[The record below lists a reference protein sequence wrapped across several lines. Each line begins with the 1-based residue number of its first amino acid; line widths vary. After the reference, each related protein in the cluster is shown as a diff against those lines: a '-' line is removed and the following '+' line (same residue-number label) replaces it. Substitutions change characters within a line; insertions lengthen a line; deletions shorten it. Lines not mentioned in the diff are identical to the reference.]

1 MAQTPIWKGI
11 QDTLSADIAN
21 GHYMQGDKLPTEA
34 ELSKRFGVNRHT
46 VRRALSEMA
55 ANGTVHSRRGAG
67 VFVASRP
74 TDYPI
79 GRRVRFHQ
87 NLSDQGRLPAK
98 QILRLET
105 RLPDAREAAALH
117 LNDGEQ
123 VHVYEGISLADDS
136 PVALFK
142 SVFPAARLPQMLVD
156 LAETKSVTQA
166 LARGGVH
173 DYTRAETRLTAKL
186 ATATQALNL
195 HIQDGAPI
203 LRTQS
208 INIDTDGVPVE
219 FGLTWFAGDRISLV
233 ITPDG

>member
-1 MAQTPIWKGI
+1 MAQTPIWKSI

-21 GHYMQGDKLPTEA
+21 GHYAQGDKLPTEA

-105 RLPDAREAAALH
+105 RLPDAREAEALR
-117 LNDGEQ
+117 LNDGDQ

-142 SVFPAARLPQMLVD
+142 SVFPATRLPQMLVD

-173 DYTRAETRLTAKL
+173 DYTRAETRLTGKL

-195 HIQDGAPI
+195 RIQDGAPI

-233 ITPDG
+233 ITPDS

>member
-1 MAQTPIWKGI
+1 MAQTPIWKSI

-21 GHYMQGDKLPTEA
+21 GHYAQGDKLPTEA

-67 VFVASRP
+67 VYVASRP

-105 RLPDAREAAALH
+105 RLPDAREAEALR
-117 LNDGEQ
+117 LNDGDQ

-142 SVFPAARLPQMLVD
+142 SVFPAVRLPQMLVD

-195 HIQDGAPI
+195 RIQDGAPI

>member
-1 MAQTPIWKGI
+1 MAQTPIWKSI

-21 GHYMQGDKLPTEA
+21 GHYAQGDKLPTEA

-67 VFVASRP
+67 VFVANRP

-105 RLPDAREAAALH
+105 RLPDTREAEALR

-142 SVFPAARLPQMLVD
+142 SVFPATRLPQMLVD

>member
-1 MAQTPIWKGI
+1 MAQTPIWKSI

-21 GHYMQGDKLPTEA
+21 GHYAQGDKLPTEA

-55 ANGTVHSRRGAG
+55 SNGTVHSRRGAG

-105 RLPDAREAAALH
+105 RLPDAREAEALR
-117 LNDGEQ
+117 LNDGDQ

-142 SVFPAARLPQMLVD
+142 SVFPATRLPQMLVD

-195 HIQDGAPI
+195 RIQDGAPI

>member
-1 MAQTPIWKGI
+1 MAQTPIWKSI

-21 GHYMQGDKLPTEA
+21 GHYAQGDKLPTEA

-55 ANGTVHSRRGAG
+55 AQGTVHSRRGAG

-105 RLPDAREAAALH
+105 RLPDAREAEALR
-117 LNDGEQ
+117 LNDGDQ

-142 SVFPAARLPQMLVD
+142 SVFPATRLPQMLVD

>member
-1 MAQTPIWKGI
+1 MAQTPIWKSI

-21 GHYMQGDKLPTEA
+21 GHYAQGDKLPTEA

-105 RLPDAREAAALH
+105 RLPDAREAEALR
-117 LNDGEQ
+117 LNDGDQ

-142 SVFPAARLPQMLVD
+142 SVFPATRLPQMLVD

-173 DYTRAETRLTAKL
+173 DYTRAETRLTGKL

-195 HIQDGAPI
+195 RIQDGAPI

>member
-1 MAQTPIWKGI
+1 MAQTPIWKSI

-21 GHYMQGDKLPTEA
+21 GHYAQGDKLPTEA

-55 ANGTVHSRRGAG
+55 TNGTVHSRRGAG

-105 RLPDAREAAALH
+105 RLPDTREAEALR
-117 LNDGEQ
+117 LSDGEQ

>member
-1 MAQTPIWKGI
+1 MAQTPIWKSI

-21 GHYMQGDKLPTEA
+21 GHYAQGDKLPTEA

-105 RLPDAREAAALH
+105 RLPDAREAEALR
-117 LNDGEQ
+117 LNDGDQ

-142 SVFPAARLPQMLVD
+142 SVFPATRLPQMLVD

>member
-1 MAQTPIWKGI
+1 MAQTPIWKSI

-21 GHYMQGDKLPTEA
+21 GHYAQGDKLPTEA

-55 ANGTVHSRRGAG
+55 AQGTVHSRRGAG

-79 GRRVRFHQ
+79 GRRVRFHR

-105 RLPDAREAAALH
+105 RLPDAREAEALR
-117 LNDGEQ
+117 LNDGDQ

-142 SVFPAARLPQMLVD
+142 SVFPAVRLPQMLVD

-195 HIQDGAPI
+195 RIQDGAPI

>member
-1 MAQTPIWKGI
+1 MAQTPIWKSI

-21 GHYMQGDKLPTEA
+21 GHYAQGDKLPTEA

-105 RLPDAREAAALH
+105 RLPDTREAAALR
-117 LNDGEQ
+117 LSDGEQ

-142 SVFPAARLPQMLVD
+142 SVFPAVRLPQMLVD

-195 HIQDGAPI
+195 RIQDGAPI

>member
-1 MAQTPIWKGI
+1 MAQTPIWKSI
-11 QDTLSADIAN
+11 LDTLSADIAN
-21 GHYMQGDKLPTEA
+21 GHYAQGDKLPTEA

-67 VFVASRP
+67 VYVASRP

-105 RLPDAREAAALH
+105 RLPDAREAEALR
-117 LNDGEQ
+117 LNDGDQ

-142 SVFPAARLPQMLVD
+142 SVFPAVRLPQMLVD

-195 HIQDGAPI
+195 RIQDGAPI

>member
-1 MAQTPIWKGI
+1 MAQTPIWKSI

-21 GHYMQGDKLPTEA
+21 GHYAQGDKLPTEA

-105 RLPDAREAAALH
+105 RLPDAREAEALC
-117 LNDGEQ
+117 LNDGDQ

-142 SVFPAARLPQMLVD
+142 SVFPAVRLPQMLVD

-195 HIQDGAPI
+195 RIQDGAPI

>member
-1 MAQTPIWKGI
+1 MAQTPIWKSI

-21 GHYMQGDKLPTEA
+21 GHYAQGDKLPTEA

-105 RLPDAREAAALH
+105 RLPDAREAEALR
-117 LNDGEQ
+117 LKDGDQ

-142 SVFPAARLPQMLVD
+142 SVFPATRLPQMLVD

-195 HIQDGAPI
+195 RIQDGAPI

>member
-1 MAQTPIWKGI
+1 MAQTPIWKSI

-21 GHYMQGDKLPTEA
+21 GHYAQGDKLPTEA

-55 ANGTVHSRRGAG
+55 SNGTVHSRRGAG

-105 RLPDAREAAALH
+105 RLPDAREAEALR
-117 LNDGEQ
+117 LNDGDQ

-142 SVFPAARLPQMLVD
+142 SVFPATRLPQMLVD

>member
-1 MAQTPIWKGI
+1 MAQTPIWKSI

-21 GHYMQGDKLPTEA
+21 GHYAQGDKLPTEA

-105 RLPDAREAAALH
+105 RLPDAREAEALR
-117 LNDGEQ
+117 LNDGDQ

-142 SVFPAARLPQMLVD
+142 SVFPATRLPQMLVD

-195 HIQDGAPI
+195 RIQDGAPI